1 MKTIKKSMIALMLT
15 LTAVNFISVNSFAQI
30 SNAEKNSLIYMYEEE
45 KLARDVYLTLS
56 EKYDIPVFK
65 NISKSEQYH
74 MDLVNTLLE
83 KFDITNTAKDKRGE
97 FENNDLQ
104 KLYNSLTEQGSKSLI
119 DALKTGATIEDV
131 DIHDLEKYIPNVTNP
146 EIISTFKQLT
156 CGSGNHMRAFSRQLK
171 IKEIVYTPQ
180 YISQNKYN
188 KIINGEHKRC
198 FQQK

>member
-1 MKTIKKSMIALMLT
+1 MFALT
-15 LTAVNFISVNSFAQI
+15 TVNFISVNSFAQI
-30 SNAEKNSLIYMYEEE
+30 NNAEKNSLIYMYEEE
-45 KLARDVYLTLS
+45 KPARDVYLTLF

-74 MDLVNTLLE
+74 MNLVNTLLE
-83 KFDITNTAKDKRGE
+83 KFDITNTAKDNRGE

-131 DIHDLEKYIPNVTNP
+131 DIHDLNKYISKTKNS
-146 EIISTFKQLT
+146 EITDIFKQLT
-156 CGSGNHMRAFSRQLK
+156 CGSGNHMRAFTRQLK
-171 IKEIVYTPQ
+171 IKGIAYTPQ
-180 YISQNKYN
+180 YITQNEYN
-188 KIINGEHKRC
+188 KIINEEHKRC